1 MVKMNQSNTITGSM
15 EVEDRAQL
23 PRYAW
28 LSIGAA
34 LATMALKLTAY
45 WITNSVGLLSDAAES
60 SINLIGALLALAV
73 LIIAARPPDEE
84 HAYGHGKAEYFSS
97 GVEGTLI
104 FLAALLIGYEAIAR
118 LLNPQPIETPIIG
131 LIVAALASL
140 INLGVSLVLI
150 RKGKENNSITLEADG
165 RHLMTDVW
173 TSGGVI
179 LGVAAVALTGWYWL
193 DPLIA
198 LAVAINIVW
207 TGFKLVRRSVLG
219 LMDTALP
226 EEDLQKINGIQD
238 IYKKYGVQFH
248 ALRSRQA
255 ASRRFVSM
263 HVLVP
268 GDWTVQH
275 GHQLLEKIEAD
286 IRRALPNITVF
297 THLESLN
304 DPASWDDTT
313 LDRKKQTEKVETPP
327 G

>member
-1 MVKMNQSNTITGSM
+1 M

>member
-1 MVKMNQSNTITGSM
+1 VVKMNQSNTITGSM